1 MKEEEIIEKLGDAY
15 KIVTGNE
22 LPDEGFAL
30 NTDLRTD
37 MGLSSIGM
45 LYYVIVIES
54 IFSIRFEN
62 VGVEDFKTLGDV
74 VNYIGEK
81 TAQ

>member
-1 MKEEEIIEKLGDAY
+1 MKEQEIIEKLRDAY
-15 KIVTGNE
+15 KVVVGE
-22 LPDEGFAL
+22 EAPESVSLDS
-30 NTDLRTD
+30 DLRTD

-54 IFSIRFEN
+54 MFNIRFEA

-74 VNYIGEK
+74 VRYIGEK
-81 TAQ
+81 TEQ